1 MSCEESSAQALRERG
16 LRLTPQRRLI
26 LAALR
31 HAGGH
36 RSANELL
43 EEVRRAYP
51 DVDASTV
58 YRTLG
63 ALKESGLVTETDL
76 GAGEAAFEWMGRDR
90 HHHLICQRCCATAA
104 LHHRY
109 LQALGDTLLSELG
122 FAADLDHFA
131 IFGTCDRCRS
141 TQSG

>member
-1 MSCEESSAQALRERG
+1 MSCEKSSAQALRERG

-43 EEVRRAYP
+43 EEVRRVYP

-58 YRTLG
+58 YRTL
-63 ALKESGLVTETDL
+63 
-76 GAGEAAFEWMGRDR
+76 
-90 HHHLICQRCCATAA
+90 
-104 LHHRY
+104 
-109 LQALGDTLLSELG
+109 TLLVLLLAPMIAVETRRL
-122 FAADLDHFA
+122 
-131 IFGTCDRCRS
+131 RS
-141 TQSG
+141 PHPQRQRGYERNRSSRTLSPPWTSRPSGCSA